1 MLEMHD
7 GAPVGT
13 GTRSRR
19 RPLRQR
25 LPTLEVPDQQEA
37 PNPSAESDRALALVA
52 HADERYQKL
61 QIRLN
66 RIENALRRLVR
77 ANRDAVRGTDRTVQA
92 LLSRIEALV
101 DSVET
106 VAARQERAIRA
117 AEARH
122 RADLIEF
129 ARRAGR
135 AVGAATATLHRD
147 FASSAEEIRKD
158 LHQLYFDLTST
169 AERIAGHE
177 HPPAAVTMLPELEI
191 ALRESAQRQEAQLAR
206 HLSTI
211 LEAIPRHG
219 DASASPPATRGE
231 ASENPS
237 AIPISKGVPSAG
249 PPRHPRAQRVDEIE
263 DGLARVANELAN
275 LNE

>member
-7 GAPVGT
+7 PAPVGT

-25 LPTLEVPDQQEA
+25 LPTVEVPVQQEA
-37 PNPSAESDRALALVA
+37 PKASAEPDRAPAVVA
-52 HADERYQKL
+52 HADEQHQKL
-61 QIRLN
+61 QIRLD

-77 ANRDAVRGTDRTVQA
+77 ANRDAVRGTDRTAQA
-92 LLSRIEALV
+92 LLTRIEALV

-106 VAARQERAIRA
+106 VAAHQERAIRA

-129 ARRAGR
+129 AKRAGR

-147 FASSAEEIRKD
+147 FASSAQEIRKD
-158 LHQLYFDLTST
+158 LQQLHFDLAST

-177 HPPAAVTMLPELEI
+177 HPPAAVTIPPELEI

-206 HLSTI
+206 HVSTI

-219 DASASPPATRGE
+219 GAPASPPATRGV
-231 ASENPS
+231 ASGNAS
-237 AIPISKGVPSAG
+237 AIPISEGVPSAG
-249 PPRHPRAQRVDEIE
+249 PPAKPRAQRVRRDRGRAGAGGER
-263 DGLARVANELAN
+263 AREP
-275 LNE
+275 